1 MEMVSPEF
9 QGLERKL
16 QVNSKIQ
23 GTLIVKKE
31 SCPILFPIIEA
42 VFRQYDPGY
51 LNDYI
56 TIKTTARIDPQHYR

>member
-1 MEMVSPEF
+1 MVSPEF

-23 GTLIVKKE
+23 GTLIVKKQNF
-31 SCPILFPIIEA
+31 PILFPIIEA
-42 VFRQYDPGY
+42 VFQKYDPQY

-56 TIKTTARIDPQHYR
+56 TIKTSAKIDPQHYQ